1 MSPVTEIILLTLA
14 ICTVIGIAGAA
25 LLYALRRQS
34 LRYQLMVVTLIP
46 VVAVVVTV
54 VVHVRLMFLSR
65 HDSGVVLMALFTALV
80 LGLIGAWLVLQ
91 RINTA
96 SREVEA
102 GLRSLTGEP
111 GPDPRRTG
119 NGESLGSSTAPAEL
133 AQTMAELER
142 TRTSLEDSR
151 SRERAAEA
159 ARRELVSFMSHDL
172 RTPLAGMRALV
183 EGLEDGVV
191 EDVPRA
197 LSHLRLTV
205 SRMTVLV
212 EDLFALSRVQGTPE
226 VKPDTLVSLTELLSD
241 VASEAGP
248 TAGAQGVELL
258 LDVPTEDRLAV
269 LGSADD
275 LSRAVANLVANAVRH
290 TSAGSAVRVCGRR
303 AADGHLLIEV
313 LDSCGGIP
321 EDNLPR
327 VFDTGWRGTRSRASG
342 EEGAGLGLAIARGVV
357 ESHAGRIGVRNTGP
371 GCSFQVD
378 LPATDVVART

>member
-14 ICTVIGIAGAA
+14 ICTVIGVAGAA
-25 LLYALRRQS
+25 LLYALRRRS
-34 LRYQLMVVTLIP
+34 LRYQLMIVTLIP

-65 HDSGVVLMALFTALV
+65 HDSGVVLLALFTALV
-80 LGLIGAWLVLQ
+80 PGLIGAWFMLQ

-102 GLRSLTGEP
+102 GLRSLAGDP
-111 GPDPRRTG
+111 GVTSRISGIGAAPA
-119 NGESLGSSTAPAEL
+119 SSTAPAEL

-142 TRTSLEDSR
+142 TRTSLADSR
-151 SRERAAEA
+151 TRERAAES

-183 EGLEDGVV
+183 EGLEDDVV

-212 EDLFALSRVQGTPE
+212 EDLFALSRVQGAPE
-226 VKPDTLVSLTELLSD
+226 AKPDTLVSLTEVLSD
-241 VASEAGP
+241 VTSEAAP
-248 TAGAQGVELL
+248 TAGAQGVEVQ
-258 LDVPTEDRLAV
+258 LDVPSDDRLAV

-290 TSAGSAVRVCGRR
+290 TSSGSTVRVSGRR
-303 AADGHLLIEV
+303 ADDGHLLIEV
-313 LDSCGGIP
+313 LDGCGGIP

-327 VFDTGWRGTRSRASG
+327 VFDTGWRGTPSRDSG
-342 EEGAGLGLAIARGVV
+342 EDGAGLGLAIARGVV
-357 ESHAGRIGVRNTGP
+357 ESHAGRIGVHNTGP

-378 LPATDVVART
+378 LPATDVVAPT

>member
-1 MSPVTEIILLTLA
+1 MSPVTQIILLTLA
-14 ICTVIGIAGAA
+14 ICIVIGLAGAA
-25 LLYALRRQS
+25 LLFVLRRRS
-34 LRYQLMVVTLIP
+34 LRYQLMIVTLIP

-65 HDSGVVLMALFTALV
+65 HDSGVVLVALFTALV
-80 LGLIGAWLVLQ
+80 LGLIGAWLVLK

-102 GLRSLTGEP
+102 GLRLLAGDP
-111 GPDPRRTG
+111 GVTPK
-119 NGESLGSSTAPAEL
+119 GSASAASSASSAAPAEL

-142 TRTSLEDSR
+142 TRTSLSDSR
-151 SRERAAEA
+151 MRERAAEA

-183 EGLEDGVV
+183 EGLEDDVV

-212 EDLFALSRVQGTPE
+212 EDLFALSRVQGAPQA
-226 VKPDTLVSLTELLSD
+226 KPDTLVSLTEVLSD
-241 VASEAGP
+241 VTSEAAS
-248 TAGAQGVELL
+248 TAGAQGVDLQ
-258 LDVPTEDRLAV
+258 LDVPSDDRLAV

-290 TSAGSAVRVCGRR
+290 TSSGLTVRVSGRR
-303 AADGHLLIEV
+303 ADDGHLLIEV

-327 VFDTGWRGTRSRASG
+327 VFDTGWRGTPSRDSG
-342 EEGAGLGLAIARGVV
+342 EDGAGLGLAIARGVV

-378 LPATDVVART
+378 LPSTDVVAST

>member
-1 MSPVTEIILLTLA
+1 MSPVTEIILLTLL
-14 ICTVIGIAGAA
+14 ICTAIGVAGAV
-25 LLYALRRQS
+25 LLYALRRRS
-34 LRYQLMVVTLIP
+34 LRYQLMIVSLIP
-46 VVAVVVTV
+46 VLAVVVTV

-65 HDSGVVLMALFTALV
+65 HDSGVVLLALFTALV
-80 LGLIGAWLVLQ
+80 LGLIGAWLVMH

-96 SREVEA
+96 SKEVEA
-102 GLRSLTGEP
+102 GLRSLAGEP
-111 GPDPRRTG
+111 GDGRAGPQIEASAA
-119 NGESLGSSTAPAEL
+119 NSTAPAEL

-142 TRTSLEDSR
+142 TRASLTHSR
-151 SRERAAEA
+151 MRERAAES

-183 EGLEDGVV
+183 EALEDDVV

-212 EDLFALSRVQGTPE
+212 DDLFALSRVQGAPE
-226 VKPDTLVSLTELLSD
+226 AKPDTLVSLTELLSD
-241 VASEAGP
+241 VVSESAP
-248 TAGAQGVELL
+248 TAGAQGVELEL
-258 LDVPTEDRLAV
+258 NVPGDDRLAV

-290 TSAGSAVRVCGRR
+290 TSSGSTVLVSGRR

-313 LDSCGGIP
+313 LDGCGGIP

-327 VFDTGWRGTRSRASG
+327 VFDTGWRGTPSRGSG
-342 EEGAGLGLAIARGVV
+342 EHGAGLGLAIARGVV

-378 LPATDVVART
+378 LPATDVVAPT